1 MTLNMRRPGVQRLVA
16 FCLSDACRYQ
26 AQINDRI
33 GLRRVPDI
41 FEGLRHRTTKVLIQ
55 AARD

>member
-1 MTLNMRRPGVQRLVA
+1 MTLNMRRLGVQRLVA

-41 FEGLRHRTTKVLIQ
+41 FEGLRRRTT
-55 AARD
+55 